1 MEMNIIEKIKTID
14 NKIEQNKAPDVLPE
28 KDLLERASTLKRFEY
43 LSLGKKLKAQ
53 FNAAGKQYQKL
64 KFLKALKRKKKTQKV
79 ELSRI

>member
-14 NKIEQNKAPDVLPE
+14 NEIKQTKAPDVLPE

-43 LSLGKKLKAQ
+43 LSLDKKLKAQ
-53 FNAAGKQYQKL
+53 FNAAEKQYQKL
-64 KFLKALKRKKKTQKV
+64 KFLKALKRTKKTQTV

>member
-28 KDLLERASTLKRFEY
+28 EDLLERASTLKRFEY
-43 LSLGKKLKAQ
+43 LSLDKKLKAQ
-53 FNAAGKQYQKL
+53 FNATEKQYQKL

>member
-14 NKIEQNKAPDVLPE
+14 NEIKQTKAPDVLPE

-43 LSLGKKLKAQ
+43 LSLDKKLKAQ
-53 FNAAGKQYQKL
+53 FNAAEKQYQKL